1 MRITGVE
8 STDLFTGSTARPLQV
23 LRVGVEATEA
33 GEAGAAVSVRVVGG
47 SVETTGPFGMTLGA
61 PGEGRGGEVSVAVT
75 GAPGVSLPVTVIC
88 ERDGARVTADETIT
102 VAEPGWTMWM
112 VSHFHYDPVWW
123 NTQGQFTEARL
134 VLPDEDGKLPD
145 VRTAFE
151 LVRLHLEKARR
162 DADYKFVLAE
172 LDYLKPHF
180 DAFPQ
185 DRAYVRSLLADGRVE
200 LVGGTYN
207 EPNTNLTGA
216 ETTIRNAVYGMGFQ
230 RGVLGAEVGSAWML
244 DAFGF
249 DPGFPSLMSD
259 AGLTSSSWARGPF
272 HQWGPEE
279 NTRMQ
284 FPAEFEWLSPDG
296 SGLLTAYMANHYG
309 AGWVLHTAGDLDAA
323 LDAAYSQFK
332 SLASVAATPNVML
345 PVGSDHVIPA
355 RWVTDV
361 AREWAARY
369 VWPRFVPAVP
379 REFFAAVRAATEADP
394 AKYWIMPQTRDM
406 NPLYTGKDVSYA
418 DTKLAHRA
426 GETALLEGERLAT
439 LAWLGGAPYPA
450 ESLDKAWRQLAYGAH
465 HDAITGTESDQV
477 YLDLLAGWR
486 EAWQRGD
493 AARRD
498 AIAFL
503 AGSGSDAAELAVTVA
518 NGLARTRDGMATA
531 TVRLDA
537 PGSVW
542 LTVLDPVSAEP
553 LPALAEGTQWHEDG
567 SLAEV
572 TLTFRATDVPALGFK
587 RYPLRAVPMPE
598 ENGGPAVSPGTAN
611 AGSAGAGDAAE
622 PARVC
627 DWFAVDGFTIANDAF
642 GVTADPARGGTV
654 TIVDK
659 RVGPGGREVLAGQ
672 GNDLVLQEEY
682 EQHPRWGE
690 GPWHLSPKGPGV
702 GSVSLA
708 ATVQAQRSPV
718 GSRLVATYSLGDL
731 AVTAETIL
739 WDGADRVEFRTHVSG
754 SIGRDRLLRVR
765 FPAEVHGGLPVYQT
779 ATAVIG
785 RPFGVPEADVAE
797 HWWTLDNPAHH
808 WFGIGSVAQVAL
820 TAPNGATSAAAL
832 QAIGV
837 AEVVTPNVLPADQR
851 DSVRDLVVALA
862 AAGVTATTSRATGT
876 RYGSIDLDSNLPDF
890 RIALGGPD
898 GNSFTAEVLAA
909 ADPGVA
915 KRLAALVADGGTARL
930 WVPAVRSRA
939 EAFGP
944 DADLRGP
951 RDLPVLI
958 IAPSDPAALAPAIT
972 ALCADLRDG
981 SVIAPVELAPDAA
994 SGGTET
1000 GQFKW
1005 PHDLLGEGSVAL
1017 FNRGTPGC
1025 VVTPDGTLWMSLFR
1039 ACGGW
1044 PSGVWIDG
1052 DRQTAPDG
1060 SSFAWQHWSHTFRYA
1075 LASTRAGGGWREAGF
1090 SAAAE
1095 DYNHELVTDTAGHT
1109 AAAGPAA
1116 GAGFWIA
1123 GAPSVTLSALKPVGN
1138 PLAAGRPGTPQA
1150 ERREVT
1156 VRLRETDGRAAT
1168 AQLGMAGGIE
1178 AAWRTDLLE
1187 QAEGAALTVAD
1198 GIASVALAP
1207 FATATVVVRPATGAA
1222 ATGADAAAGS
1232 PGTGAA
1238 TALPEPVQPLYARY
1252 WLHGKGPA
1260 PAGNVPVAVHFTP
1273 TRITLNDDGWDGR
1286 TTLTVACGPEPA
1298 SGTLDLD
1305 VVGEL
1310 VAEVD
1315 GAPVGGSAD
1324 GSSLRYDLPANGFAS
1339 WDIGVRPATGTADG
1353 RYFIAARISD
1363 GVGQVLEDT
1372 LLVTVGEA
1380 GPPDASLEPEELFF
1394 RMQSDV
1400 QALAGEAAIDVLTPK
1415 LRLTPGES
1423 GELTVKVTSHLGSQL
1438 RGEVQLISPVGTWQT
1453 TVPWTQSVEVAP
1465 GGESTVSFGVTVPA
1479 TAEPGWESWLLVKLM
1494 YFGRVRY
1501 SPAVSLTVVA

>member
-1 MRITGVE
+1 
-8 STDLFTGSTARPLQV
+8 
-23 LRVGVEATEA
+23 
-33 GEAGAAVSVRVVGG
+33 
-47 SVETTGPFGMTLGA
+47 MTLGA
-61 PGEGRGGEVSVAVT
+61 PGEGRTGEMSVAVT
-75 GAPGVSLPVTVIC
+75 GSPGVSLPVTVIC
-88 ERDGARVTADETIT
+88 ETGGARVTSDATIT
-102 VAEPGWTMWM
+102 AAEPGWTMWM

-162 DADYKFVLAE
+162 DDDYKFVLAE
-172 LDYLKPHF
+172 IDYLKPHF
-180 DAFPQ
+180 DACPQ
-185 DRAYVRSLLADGRVE
+185 DRAFLRSLLADGRVE

-230 RGVLGAEVGSAWML
+230 QGVLGAEVGSAWML

-249 DPGFPSLMSD
+249 DPGFPSLMAG

-272 HQWGPEE
+272 HQWGPDE

-284 FPAEFEWLSPDG
+284 FPAEFDWLSPDG

-309 AGWVLHTAGDLDAA
+309 AGWTLHTAADLDAA
-323 LDAAYSQFK
+323 LAAAHTQFR
-332 SLASVAATPNVML
+332 SLATVAATPNVML

-361 AREWAARY
+361 AREWARRY

-379 REFFAAVRAATEADP
+379 REFFAAVRAAAAATP

-493 AARRD
+493 SARRD

-503 AGSGSDAAELAVTVA
+503 SDADTDTDTDTTPGLAVTVA
-518 NGLARTRDGMATA
+518 NGLARTRDGMATV
-531 TVRLDA
+531 TVRLDS
-537 PGSVW
+537 PGTLW
-542 LTVLDPVSAEP
+542 LTPLDPASGAD
-553 LPALAEGTQWHEDG
+553 LPALAEGARWHDDG

-572 TLTFRATDVPALGFK
+572 TLTFPVTDVPALGFI
-587 RYPLRAVPMPE
+587 RYPLRAAPMPDDAP
-598 ENGGPAVSPGTAN
+598 PAETVPDETLPAETLPAETSALAVGSVGADAGTADT
-611 AGSAGAGDAAE
+611 GKTE
-622 PARVC
+622 LARVC
-627 DWFAVDGFTIANDAF
+627 DWTDVDGFRISNDAF
-642 GVTADPARGGTV
+642 TVTADPSRGGTV
-654 TIVDK
+654 TVHDR
-659 RVGPGGREVLAGQ
+659 RVEPGGREVLGDQ

-690 GPWHLSPKGPGV
+690 GPWHLSPKGPGI
-702 GSVSLA
+702 GSVSVA
-708 ATVQAQRSPV
+708 ATVRAQRSPV

-731 AVTAETIL
+731 SVTAETIL
-739 WDGADRVEFRTHVSG
+739 WDGAERVEFRTHVSG
-754 SIGRDRLLRVR
+754 SIGKDRLLRVR
-765 FPAEVHGGLPVYQT
+765 FPAEAHGGLPIYQT
-779 ATAVIG
+779 ATAVVG
-785 RPFGVPEADVAE
+785 RAFGVPEADVAE

-808 WFGIGSVAQVAL
+808 WFGVGSVAEIML
-820 TAPNGATSAAAL
+820 TAPNGATSVAAMQAL
-832 QAIGV
+832 GV
-837 AEVVTPNVLPADQR
+837 AEVVTPNALPSDQR
-851 DSVRDLVVALA
+851 RCVKDLVVALA
-862 AAGVTATTSRATGT
+862 GVGVTATTSRATGS

-909 ADPGVA
+909 ADPAVA
-915 KRLAALVADGGTARL
+915 KRLAALASDGGTARL
-930 WVPAVRSRA
+930 WLPAARERA
-939 EAFGP
+939 EVFGP

-958 IAPSDPAALAPAIT
+958 IAPSDPADLDQAIT
-972 ALCADLRDG
+972 KLCADLRSG
-981 SVIAPVELAPDAA
+981 GMISRVELAPDAA
-994 SGGTET
+994 TGGSET

-1005 PHDLLGEGSVAL
+1005 PHDLLGHGAVAL

-1025 VVTPDGTLWMSLFR
+1025 AVTPDGTLWMSLFR

-1052 DRQTAPDG
+1052 DRRTAPDG

-1075 LASTRAGGGWREAGF
+1075 LASTRSLGGWREAGF

-1095 DYNHELVTDTAGHT
+1095 EFNHELVAV
-1109 AAAGPAA
+1109 ASSMPAA
-1116 GAGFWIA
+1116 QSPGSGAAFWIA
-1123 GAPSVTLSALKPVGN
+1123 GAPNVTLSALKPVGN
-1138 PLAAGRPGTPQA
+1138 PLAAGRPGTPSAQ
-1150 ERREVT
+1150 RREVT

-1187 QAEGAALTVAD
+1187 ATEGAALTVTDAAAT
-1198 GIASVALAP
+1198 IALAP
-1207 FATATVVVRPATGAA
+1207 FETVTLIVRPSGNAMAA
-1222 ATGADAAAGS
+1222 PAAAGLAS
-1232 PGTGAA
+1232 VP
-1238 TALPEPVQPLYARY
+1238 PEPVQPVYARY

-1273 TRITLNDDGWDGR
+1273 TRITLNDDSPDGR

-1298 SGTLDLD
+1298 SGMLDL
-1305 VVGEL
+1305 VTLGEL
-1310 VAEVD
+1310 VMEID
-1315 GAPVGGSAD
+1315 GAPADGSPE

-1339 WDIGVRPATGTADG
+1339 WDITVRAAAGTADG

-1363 GVGQVLEDT
+1363 ALGQVLEDT
-1372 LLVTVGEA
+1372 ALVTVGEA
-1380 GPPDASLEPEELFF
+1380 GAPDASLEPEELFF

-1400 QALAGEAAIDVLTPK
+1400 QALAGEAAIELVTPE
-1415 LRLTPGES
+1415 LRLTAGES
-1423 GELTVKVTSHLGSQL
+1423 GELTVKVTSSLGSQL
-1438 RGEVQLISPVGTWQT
+1438 RGEVQLISPIGTWQT
-1453 TVPWTQSVEVAP
+1453 TGPWTQGVEVAP
-1465 GGESTVSFGVTVPA
+1465 GGEATVSFGVSVPA

-1501 SPAVSLTVVA
+1501 SPAIRLIVA